1 MIEIINTND
10 KERRQQKLEKLLARG
25 VSYDPELIKQVS
37 GILSDIRT
45 RGDDALI
52 DYTARFD
59 GVQLQPGELQVSEES
74 LERAAAGIEAKV
86 LEAMRLA
93 IENIRKFHQRQ
104 LENSWEI
111 EPSPGIML
119 GQRVQPIE
127 SVGLYVPGGTAA
139 YPSSVLMNVIPAQ
152 VAGVRRIAVA
162 TPPRNLASNPAV
174 AATLRELRINEVYSV
189 GGAQAI
195 GAFAYG
201 TNTVRA
207 VHKITGPGNR
217 FVAAA
222 KQLVFGV
229 VGIDSIAGPTE
240 VVIVADDSARA
251 EYVAADLMA
260 QAEHAEDS
268 AAVLITTSMHLAE
281 AVLVEIG
288 LQMRALSR
296 SEIIRKSLEE
306 FGVILI
312 TDNLDEAFEL
322 VNQLAPEHVQVMTA
336 DADRDSQKIKHAGAV
351 FIGQHT
357 PTALG
362 DYFAGPNHV
371 LPTGGTARFSS
382 PLTVHDFIKR
392 SNVVR
397 YSAAAFRDA
406 AASIAT
412 LATVEGLHAHAQ
424 SALIRLGEVC

>member
-1 MIEIINTND
+1 M
-10 KERRQQKLEKLLARG
+10 
-25 VSYDPELIKQVS
+25 
-37 GILSDIRT
+37 
-45 RGDDALI
+45 
-52 DYTARFD
+52 
-59 GVQLQPGELQVSEES
+59 QLQPEELQVSEES
-74 LERAAAGIEAKV
+74 LERAAVGVDAKV
-86 LEAMRLA
+86 LQAMRLA
-93 IENIRKFHQRQ
+93 IKNIREFHQRQ
-104 LENSWEI
+104 IEKSWEV

-139 YPSSVLMNVIPAQ
+139 YPSSVLMNVVPAQ
-152 VAGVRRIAVA
+152 VAGVGRIAVA

-174 AATLRELRINEVYSV
+174 AAALRELKVNEVYSV

-201 TNTVRA
+201 TNAVRA

-222 KQLVFGV
+222 KQLVFGF

-268 AAVLITTSMHLAE
+268 AAVLITTSSHLAE
-281 AVLVEIG
+281 TVLREID
-288 LQMRALSR
+288 LQMRALPR
-296 SEIIRKSLEE
+296 SEIIRKSFEE
-306 FGVILI
+306 FGAILI
-312 TDNLDEAFEL
+312 TDTLDQAFEL
-322 VNQLAPEHVQVMTA
+322 VNQLAPEHVQVMTTEG
-336 DADRDSQKIKHAGAV
+336 DRDSQKIKHAGAV
-351 FIGQHT
+351 FIGQHS

-382 PLTVHDFIKR
+382 PLTVHDFMKR

-406 AASIAT
+406 AESIAT

-424 SALIRLGEVC
+424 SALIRLGEAR